1 MTNDFKTY
9 ILIGAGL
16 ILIIFFMIFAGILPG
31 IKPSSPP
38 AVSLEFWGVED
49 DNAVWRDLIDGLK
62 QDYPYISVTY
72 RRFDRESYESTLI
85 NRLAEGTGP
94 DVFFLKNSWV
104 QEDKDK
110 ILPLPAKLFDYTA
123 RDFRNEFVD
132 VASADMITDSGAILG
147 FPLFVDTL
155 ALFYNKDIFNS
166 SGVASPPTT
175 WDELLLVSDK
185 VTKRDEK
192 GMVTR
197 GGLALGNARNTENY
211 FEIISI
217 LILQN
222 GDSIVGS
229 DGRSI
234 VLEEKAKDAVE
245 FYRTFANIVSP
256 NFSGNL
262 GSKSSL
268 DALADGSVAMAIGFS
283 QDLKRVRAKNP
294 HISLGIAP
302 LPQVASSPAKN
313 YGSYYFPVVS
323 KLSKNPKAA
332 WDFLFYMSS
341 RGTAKKYLELTSRPA
356 SRRDLIQA
364 GSPTDDLDVFYRQS
378 LSAKSWP
385 VPDEAS
391 TMRIFRDMIES
402 SGFNETSV
410 NQAVNRAREQLRL
423 LLP

>member
-1 MTNDFKTY
+1 M
-9 ILIGAGL
+9 
-16 ILIIFFMIFAGILPG
+16 IIFFMIFAGILPG
-31 IKPSSPP
+31 IKPASPEK
-38 AVSLEFWGVED
+38 VTLEFWGVED

-62 QDYPYISVTY
+62 QDYPHISVIY
-72 RRFDRESYESTLI
+72 RRFDKESYEGTLI

-104 QEDKDK
+104 SEDKDK
-110 ILPLPAKLFDYTA
+110 ISPLPEEVFDYTA

-132 VASADMITDSGAILG
+132 VASSDMLTGSGAILG
-147 FPLFVDTL
+147 LPLFVDTL

-175 WDELLLVSDK
+175 WEELLLVSDK

-197 GGLALGNARNTENY
+197 GGLALGNARNIENY

-222 GDSIVGS
+222 GDPIVGS
-229 DGRSI
+229 DGKSI
-234 VLEEKAKDAVE
+234 VLEEKAKDAIE
-245 FYRTFANIVSP
+245 FYRTFANAASP
-256 NFSGNL
+256 NFSGL
-262 GSKSSL
+262 IASKSSF
-268 DALADGSVAMAIGFS
+268 DALADGSVSMAIGFS
-283 QDLKRVRAKNP
+283 QDLRRIRAKNP
-294 HISLGIAP
+294 HINLGIAP
-302 LPQVASSPAKN
+302 LPQVAPSPAKN

-332 WDFLFYMSS
+332 WDFLFYVSS
-341 RGTAKKYLELTSRPA
+341 RDTAKKYLGLTNRPA
-356 SRRDLIQA
+356 ARRDLIQA
-364 GSPTDDLDVFYRQS
+364 GSPTDDLDVFYRQA

-391 TMRIFRDMIES
+391 AMRIFRDMIES
-402 SGFNETSV
+402 AGFNESSV